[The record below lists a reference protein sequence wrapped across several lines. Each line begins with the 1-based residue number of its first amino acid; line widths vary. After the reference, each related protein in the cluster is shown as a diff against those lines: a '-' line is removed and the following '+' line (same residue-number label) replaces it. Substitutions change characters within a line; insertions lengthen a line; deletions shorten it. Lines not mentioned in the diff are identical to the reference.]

1 MTWFCLTSLTDHLIP
16 RLSYLVTEIQYDME
30 INYSICKQQERGS
43 GLTYLADVNTSF
55 TTDPDGWLWKALYL
69 LSFPF
74 LSRKSHHV
82 WVICLHWNVCSFLS
96 PFKKFTAYYFFSVCK
111 FSLCALAH
119 LCLLKHSSPFIIDFS
134 DVFLFFPTLLRY
146 NWNITE

>member
-1 MTWFCLTSLTDHLIP
+1 MLSRAQSFPISPFCLAISQFWQVLPSVHLSFDSTEKRTLAFKNTIAYNFYHFFFPVQYDEMTWFCLTSLTDHLIP
-16 RLSYLVTEIQYDME
+16 RLSYLVTKIQYDME

-82 WVICLHWNVCSFLS
+82 
-96 PFKKFTAYYFFSVCK
+96 
-111 FSLCALAH
+111 
-119 LCLLKHSSPFIIDFS
+119 
-134 DVFLFFPTLLRY
+134 
-146 NWNITE
+146 